1 MFYWKNEENF
11 FDYIDISDHIIK
23 KWLDSDPI
31 SNKIIK
37 IKYIKTKMSSYN
49 SDIKT
54 DFHDKE
60 IPKEGFHYICLSMIL
75 IDSFFEKMIN
85 ILCTSVFRRIYI
97 HY

>member
-1 MFYWKNEENF
+1 
-11 FDYIDISDHIIK
+11 
-23 KWLDSDPI
+23 
-31 SNKIIK
+31 
-37 IKYIKTKMSSYN
+37 MSSYN